1 MPYRDELIISTK
13 AGYTMWDG
21 PYGDWGSRKYLLA
34 SLDQSLRRMG
44 LDYVDIFYHHRM
56 DPKTPLEETMGALAQ
71 AVRSGKALYAGLSNY
86 DGPTLEKAAA
96 ILDELHVPFVIN
108 QNRYS
113 ILDRTV
119 EKNGLKETAA
129 KLGKGII
136 TFRPAA
142 ARGQTLA
149 EMALAWLLAKEE
161 ITSVLIGASRP
172 SQILDNIKAVE
183 NTGFTAEELAEIDR
197 LSV

>member
-1 MPYRDELIISTK
+1 MFNRWIETDGLRDFAAENGVGLAVFQPLFQGLLTDRYLHGIPADSRVHT
-13 AGYTMWDG
+13 DG
-21 PYGDWGSRKYLLA
+21 RW
-34 SLDQSLRRMG
+34 
-44 LDYVDIFYHHRM
+44 
-56 DPKTPLEETMGALAQ
+56 
-71 AVRSGKALYAGLSNY
+71 
-86 DGPTLEKAAA
+86 
-96 ILDELHVPFVIN
+96 
-108 QNRYS
+108 
-113 ILDRTV
+113 
-119 EKNGLKETAA
+119 LKESALSPELLGRIA
-129 KLGKGII
+129 KLNDL
-136 TFRPAA
+136 AA